1 MSFNE
6 VPYYEIILLTYSQ
19 YQIFKLYLTLPMLTI
34 QIRSVKNFKIELYN
48 YNTSLYCMIIIVE
61 EHK

>member
-19 YQIFKLYLTLPMLTI
+19 YQILKLYLTLPMLTI
-34 QIRSVKNFKIELYN
+34 QIRSVKNFKIELHN